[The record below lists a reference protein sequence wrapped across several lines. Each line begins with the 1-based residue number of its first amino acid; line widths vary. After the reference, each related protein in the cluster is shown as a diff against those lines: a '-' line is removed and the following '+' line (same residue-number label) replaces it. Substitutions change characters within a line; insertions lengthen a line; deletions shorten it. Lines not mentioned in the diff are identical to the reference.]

1 MVAVL
6 SVLILFAGCGDDD
19 GTVDAADVGDTGV
32 DAPDSGSSDAR
43 ADTGPGFTCPEAIV
57 PIPAR
62 TSPSPLGPMDDVL
75 RLDHLQVKGTHNSYH
90 VAPPEHAIPD
100 WEYTHVPLD
109 EQLESQGV
117 RAVELDVNW
126 NARCRRYEVYHVGL
140 LDEVTTC
147 FLLSECL
154 GVMRAWSD
162 ENPGHVPILVQI
174 EVKDFPDETTAERL
188 DALDA
193 EIRAIWPDEMR
204 ISPDDVR
211 GTHASV
217 REGIVTD
224 GWPTLAEVRGKALFF
239 LNDGGDTRDAYTSD
253 RTTLAGRVMFAEAGA
268 GEPVESVL
276 VLNSPDD
283 PRVATAVPAGF
294 LVRTRADSGGV
305 EARAN
310 DTTRRD
316 AALASG
322 AHIVS
327 TDFPAPV
334 EGLDYWVEIPGGM
347 PARCNP
353 VSAPSEC
360 TAEAVALAR

>member
-1 MVAVL
+1 MRALVFALLALVA
-6 SVLILFAGCGDDD
+6 CGDDAA
-19 GTVDAADVGDTGV
+19 GPSDASDAS
-32 DAPDSGSSDAR
+32 APDSATDA
-43 ADTGPGFTCPEAIV
+43 AVDTGTAVTCPD
-57 PIPAR
+57 PIAVRPAR
-62 TSPSPLGPMDDVL
+62 TAPSPTGPLDDLL
-75 RLDHLQVKGTHNSYH
+75 RVDHLQVKGTHNSYH
-90 VAPPEHAIPD
+90 IAPPEHAVPD

-109 EQLESQGV
+109 QQLEAQGV

-126 NARCRRYEVYHVGL
+126 NARCRRYEVFHVGL
-140 LDEVTTC
+140 IDAQTTC

-154 GVMRAWSD
+154 SVLRDWSD
-162 ENPGHVPILVQI
+162 ANPGHVPIFVQI
-174 EVKDFPDETTAERL
+174 EAKDPASDTSADRL

-211 GTHASV
+211 GTHAST

-224 GWPTLAEVRGKALFF
+224 GWPTLAEARGKTIFF
-239 LNDGGDTRDAYTSD
+239 LNDAGETRDAYTAGQ
-253 RTTLAGRVMFAEAGA
+253 TTLAGRAMFAEGDE
-268 GEPVESVL
+268 GTPIESVL
-276 VLNSPDD
+276 VLNDPSD
-283 PRVATAVPAGF
+283 PRIATAVPAGF
-294 LVRTRADSGGV
+294 IVRTRADSGGV
-305 EARAN
+305 EARAD

-334 EGLDYWVEIPGGM
+334 DGLDYWVQIPDGM

-353 VSAPSEC
+353 VSAPAEC
-360 TAEAVALAR
+360 TPEAVALAP